1 MEQVRF
7 HSLKNIKKLEL
18 SGVIFSTPSR
28 RFKPR
33 FSLPKLSRI
42 NFVFSCKIESSIWIL
57 HQDNSNEL
65 QCINRV
71 GFPPTRQSR
80 YRAHVSF
87 RQLSCF
93 EETLEAVGPCLG
105 PPLDED
111 GPRRELVEYAWTKAL
126 ERALCRMR
134 GHEVLDLH
142 FDVVVER
149 KLVFSREV
157 VERPE
162 YSGRRN
168 VTSDCCSICLEGFS
182 GDVCEEPL
190 GMPCSHIFH
199 GSCIGKWLRNNPFC
213 PLCRSRFL
221 LS

>member
-1 MEQVRF
+1 
-7 HSLKNIKKLEL
+7 
-18 SGVIFSTPSR
+18 TPTR

-42 NFVFSCKIESSIWIL
+42 NFFFSCKIESSVWIL
-57 HQDNSNEL
+57 HQDNPTEL
-65 QCINRV
+65 QCIKRV
-71 GFPPTRQSR
+71 GFPPTRTSSYHAR
-80 YRAHVSF
+80 ISF

-93 EETLEAVGPCLG
+93 EETLDVVGPCLG

-126 ERALCRMR
+126 ERALGHMK

-157 VERPE
+157 VERAPD
-162 YSGRRN
+162 SGRRN

-182 GDVCEEPL
+182 GEEPL

-213 PLCRSRFL
+213 PICRSRFP